1 MLDFMFFCGKISL
14 KDEMEPKCQVDRL
27 IYQVYFM
34 FQLNCFYRQVRLVT
48 QQAS

>member
-1 MLDFMFFCGKISL
+1 MPDFMFFCAKISL
-14 KDEMEPKCQVDRL
+14 KDETKPKCQADGL

-48 QQAS
+48 QQVS